1 MGAIGT
7 LEERPL
13 RPNALLDLRD
23 ERAKLV
29 ELSGPKA
36 ANLAQAQAG
45 DFPVVPGFVLTTE
58 LDGSALADEALRLE
72 LRRRWEV
79 LSFGGTRPLV
89 VRSSSAAEDGTDSS
103 MAGMFKSVTG
113 VRTWPELLDAIG
125 EVLASAF
132 TPLRS
137 DPAPMAVL
145 VQLQVDA
152 VLGGVMFGH
161 DPLSGRRD
169 RIVVAAVEGSPEKI
183 VGGFAADTRFVLNQ
197 RGRVLERTPGV
208 DDVKLTGAQRRA
220 LVRLAQRAAMTF
232 GRPQDIEWAEDAE
245 GRLWLLQSRPVTAIS
260 DSATATGPV
269 LGPGP
274 VAETFP
280 YPLTS
285 LEQDLW
291 LQPFREG
298 LKRALTI
305 TGAQSRKRI
314 ESSPIVTAV
323 GGRAA
328 VDLDLLKARPGKRSL
343 LARLDP
349 RPPARRLAA
358 AWRVG
363 RLRAS
368 LSALSQDLLA
378 RVEDELASV
387 PALVEL
393 PEDKLVDLLRRS
405 RQMLI
410 SLHGHEALA
419 GMLMPADAHAPTAAA
434 IGLRSLAEA
443 RHRGTP
449 ESSIVATYPEVLAL
463 NAPGIVR
470 KTELPPTPR
479 NVPSV
484 DAESH
489 PVAAARESLRFAARL
504 VQELSARAALE
515 LGRRAASRE
524 FLPVPEDV
532 AALRFDELEAALQG
546 KLVALE
552 VDLTREREE
561 PPLPAAFRLSA
572 SGAVVAEKTAR
583 NNGAQGAGGGRA
595 VGIARTRL
603 ENVEPGDVLIVRT
616 LDPQLAGALPRLGGL
631 VAETG
636 SVLSHLAILAREY
649 RIPTV
654 IGVADAID
662 RFPEGSTVIVEGDA
676 GTVSLSAE
684 DEQ

>member
-1 MGAIGT
+1 MRAIGT
-7 LEERPL
+7 LEEKSL
-13 RPNALLDLRD
+13 GASALLDLSD
-23 ERAKLV
+23 ERATLV

-58 LDGSALADEALRLE
+58 LDGPALADETLRLE

-79 LSFGGTRPLV
+79 LSFGGTRHLV
-89 VRSSSAAEDGTDSS
+89 VRSSSAAEDGTDAS

-113 VRTWPELLDAIG
+113 VRTWPELLDAIDQ
-125 EVLASAF
+125 VLASAA

-137 DPAPMAVL
+137 EPAPMAVL
-145 VQLQVDA
+145 IQLQVDA
-152 VLGGVMFGH
+152 VLGGVMFGR
-161 DPLSGRRD
+161 DPLTGQRD
-169 RIVVAAVEGSPEKI
+169 RIVVSAVKGSPEEI
-183 VGGFAADTRFVLNQ
+183 VGGLAADTRFVLNQ
-197 RGRVLERTPGV
+197 RGRVLERTPGP
-208 DDVKLTGAQRRA
+208 DDVKLTGVQRRA
-220 LVRLAQRAAMTF
+220 LAQLAQRAATTF
-232 GRPQDIEWAEDAE
+232 GGPQDIEWAEDAE

-260 DSATATGPV
+260 DSATATGPI

-280 YPLTS
+280 DPLTP

-305 TGAQSRKRI
+305 TGAQPRKRI

-328 VDLDLLKARPGKRSL
+328 VDLELLHALPRKRSL
-343 LARLDP
+343 LERLDP

-368 LSALSQDLLA
+368 LPAISQDLLG
-378 RVEDELASV
+378 RVDGELASV
-387 PALVEL
+387 PALGEL
-393 PEDKLVDLLRRS
+393 PEDELVELLRRS
-405 RQMLI
+405 RQLLI

-419 GMLMPADAHAPTAAA
+419 GMLMPADAHAPTAAS

-443 RHRGTP
+443 RHRGTL
-449 ESSIVATYPEVLAL
+449 ESEIVATFPEVLAL
-463 NAPGIVR
+463 TSPGIAR
-470 KTELPPTPR
+470 ATELPPTPR
-479 NVPSV
+479 NVPST

-489 PVAAARESLRFAARL
+489 PIAAARESLRFAARL
-504 VQELSARAALE
+504 VQELSARAARE

-524 FLPVPEDV
+524 FLPAPEGV
-532 AALRFDELEAALQG
+532 AALRFDELEATLQG
-546 KLVALE
+546 KLVAL
-552 VDLTREREE
+552 DLTFEREG
-561 PPLPAAFRLSA
+561 PPLPATFRLSA
-572 SGAVVAEKTAR
+572 SGAVVAERPAR

-595 VGIARTRL
+595 VGIVRTRL
-603 ENVEPGDVLIVRT
+603 EDVAPGDVLVVRT
-616 LDPQLAGALPRLGGL
+616 LDPQLAGVLPQLGGL
-631 VAETG
+631 IAETG

-649 RIPTV
+649 QVPTV
-654 IGVADAID
+654 IGVPDAID
-662 RFPEGSTVIVEGDA
+662 RFPEGSTVIVDGDA
-676 GTVSLSAE
+676 GTVSLSTG
-684 DEQ
+684 DER